1 MKVSNFVSPRH
12 NASGAQPVIDSFRVN
27 EVAISSVHH
36 RLNAFEVLM
45 VVSPQLRLSGFSTAF
60 TEGLKSKKTLE
71 MRADAPQRSLV
82 CKFDAVNW
90 NSQTALVIHAG
101 RGLNSNL
108 LQKQFSQATA
118 NNYSIQNRPG
128 IPDLWLSATGKRM
141 KLTALNLKYR
151 ERLCGERSKD
161 IWPCQSSSRH
171 RRATP

>member
-45 VVSPQLRLSGFSTAF
+45 AVSPQLRLSGFSTAF
-60 TEGLKSKKTLE
+60 TEGLKSKKSLE
-71 MRADAPQRSLV
+71 MRADDPQRSLV

-101 RGLNSNL
+101 RGLTNNDYLKSLLHGSLSIEVRHLVIAVRNIYRTSEDFEKVNSFL
-108 LQKQFSQATA
+108 GVLMASA
-118 NNYSIQNRPG
+118 NTTF
-128 IPDLWLSATGKRM
+128 DLDSVTLIG
-141 KLTALNLKYR
+141 Y
-151 ERLCGERSKD
+151 
-161 IWPCQSSSRH
+161 
-171 RRATP
+171 